1 LQNPLDIDEMELMTY
16 KFASSFSRGA
26 RRIVTLAAALL
37 PNMLAAQ
44 ATGILTGVVRDEAG
58 NPVQGATITLGGTQI
73 GAAARSDGRYRLAAA
88 PGRYAVSARLIGYA
102 SRIDTVNVTSGGTTT
117 HDFVL
122 AKAVTALEAVTT
134 LGTRGEQRTVL
145 DAPVPIDVLPAT
157 EIRSTGRTETA
168 QILQALAP
176 SFNFPRTTLGDATDN
191 VRPATL
197 RGMSPDQ
204 ALVLIDGKRRHLS
217 AVVNINGF
225 VGRGS
230 EAVDLNAI
238 PASMIDHIEI
248 LRDGAAAQ
256 YGSDAIAGVIN
267 IVLKTNA
274 PGDFTT
280 QVGEY
285 STKQPAAGNWNSDVY
300 HHDGK
305 LFYTSAGKGFSFGQN
320 GYLFV
325 NGEIRDRGLTNRAA
339 PDLRQQYFTGDPRN
353 NDPNLP
359 VPGGVDFSI
368 GDSYN
373 HDMSGWLNTGTT
385 LANGIELYA
394 FGGVNHRFGDAF
406 AFWRRPQD
414 PTNVRSIY
422 PNGFVPEE
430 QPTVLDGSGF
440 GGIKGRAMGWD
451 YDLSTGYGRNQFDM
465 HVVHSV
471 NVSLGA
477 NSPTN
482 FYAGQLAFGQWTNNL
497 DVFRDVNVGMRAP
510 LHVAWGAEFRVDQ
523 YKVTQ
528 GDSASWINGG
538 AKVLDANGNPTAT
551 PAPVGTQGYPGF
563 RPEDAGSHSRNNVAG
578 YIDLSSDITSN
589 LLIDVAGRSE
599 HYSDFGS
606 TTTGKVSARFE
617 PISGYA
623 LRGAVST
630 GFRAPSLGQE
640 FFSNTAINFIT
651 LPGQTTAQPLEI
663 RTFPV
668 ASPEAQALHAQP
680 LRPEKSVNYSAG
692 VALAPFRSL
701 SATVDYYR
709 INMKDRIVLS
719 NNFTA
724 QAVIDTLAAHGLS
737 GLGGGRYFT
746 NAVDTKT
753 NGIDVVANYGW
764 TFSPKSVLT
773 LTAGY
778 NGNWTQVTRVDTS
791 SIIAG
796 QSVALFSRVDRARLE
811 VGNPRSNFLLSGNY
825 QAGRAGI
832 MLRTHRYGPVTSF
845 GTTAAGDQTF
855 GPQWITDGS
864 FTFGPVVRRATVIV
878 GMDNIFDKY
887 PDPTIAANTNSGIL
901 PFAGITPFGFNG
913 RFLYGKLSFGL

>member
-1 LQNPLDIDEMELMTY
+1 MHVVAVHLRRSTRYALAIV
-16 KFASSFSRGA
+16 ASVVPVS
-26 RRIVTLAAALL
+26 
-37 PNMLAAQ
+37 MHAQ
-44 ATGILTGVVRDEAG
+44 AIGTLTGHIRDDAG
-58 NPVQGATITLGGTQI
+58 NPVQGATVSLAGTQN
-73 GAAARSDGRYRLAAA
+73 GGVARSDGSYRVSA
-88 PGRYAVSARLIGYA
+88 PAGRYAVTARLIGYA
-102 SRIDTVNVTSGGTTT
+102 SRTDTVTITAGTTVT
-117 HDFVL
+117 HDFVMT
-122 AKAVTALEAVTT
+122 KAATALEAVTT

-145 DAPVPIDVLPAT
+145 DAPVPIDVLPAL

-168 QILQALAP
+168 QMLQALAP

-204 ALVLIDGKRRHLS
+204 ALVLINGKRRHLS

-280 QVGEY
+280 QIGEY
-285 STKQPAAGNWNSDVY
+285 NTKQPAAGNWTTDVY

-305 LFYTSAGKGFSFGQN
+305 QFSTNADRGFTFGEN
-320 GYLFV
+320 GYVFV
-325 NGEIRDRGLTNRAA
+325 GGEIRDRGLTNRAA

-353 NDPNLP
+353 TDPNLP
-359 VPGGVDFSI
+359 VPGRVDFKI

-385 LANGIELYA
+385 LANGIQLYA
-394 FGGVNHRFGDAF
+394 FGGASHRFGDAF

-430 QPTVLDGSGF
+430 QPAILDASGF
-440 GGIKGRAMGWD
+440 GGAKGRALGWD
-451 YDLSTGYGRNQFDM
+451 YDLSSGYGRDNFDM
-465 HVVHSV
+465 HVVHSL
-471 NVSLGA
+471 NASLGA

-482 FYAGQLAFGQWTNNL
+482 FYAGQMAFGQWTNNL
-497 DVFRDVNVGMRAP
+497 DLFRDVDVGMSSP
-510 LHVAWGAEFRVDQ
+510 LHVAWGGEFRVDQ
-523 YKVTQ
+523 YKVVQ
-528 GDSASWINGG
+528 GDSASWMNGG
-538 AKVLDANGNPTAT
+538 AKVLDANGNPTST
-551 PAPVGTQGYPGF
+551 PAAVGTQGYPGF

-578 YIDLSSDITSN
+578 YVDLSSDITPQI
-589 LLIDVAGRSE
+589 LVDVAGRTE

-606 TTTGKVSARFE
+606 TTTGKVSGRFE
-617 PISGYA
+617 PIKGYA

-668 ASPEAQALHAQP
+668 GSAEARALHAQP
-680 LRPEKSVNYSAG
+680 LKPETSVNYSAG
-692 VALAPFRSL
+692 LALEPARSL
-701 SATVDYYR
+701 SATIDYYR
-709 INMKDRIVLS
+709 IDMKDRIVLS

-724 QAVIDTLAAHGLS
+724 TAVIDTLAAHGLT

-753 NGIDVVANYGW
+753 NGVDVVANYGW
-764 TFSPKSVLT
+764 TFSSRSVLNV
-773 LTAGY
+773 TAGY
-778 NGNWTQVTRVDTS
+778 NGNWTKVTRVDTS
-791 SIIAG
+791 SIIPG

-811 VGNPRSNFLLSGNY
+811 VGNPRNNFLLSGDFRS
-825 QAGRAGI
+825 GRAGI
-832 MLRTHRYGPVTSF
+832 VLRTHRYGQVTSF
-845 GTTAAGDQTF
+845 GTTATGDQTF
-855 GPQWITDGS
+855 SARWITDGS
-864 FTFGPVVRRATVIV
+864 LSFGPVRRGTIIV
-878 GMDNIFDKY
+878 GADNIFDKY

-913 RFLYGKLSFGL
+913 RFLYAKLTFGL